1 MALSVLADTL
11 PKNRSVIRAKRL
23 MTMMSL
29 PLAAVVSTVYWSLV
43 LLAPSLILPPS
54 VDSPKDS
61 SAPPKLAYISR
72 DVDLMVHLFPALFLS
87 IDFYLLEEK
96 YFGMDVT
103 SYAPLMSI
111 VFAVWYSSW
120 IEYLAVF
127 NRRFPYPFLEHPFPT
142 RVVIYA
148 ATATFGYMSF
158 RLLNWWHSGKP
169 VFGNV
174 QKKS

>member
-1 MALSVLADTL
+1 
-11 PKNRSVIRAKRL
+11 
-23 MTMMSL
+23 
-29 PLAAVVSTVYWSLV
+29 V
-43 LLAPSLILPPS
+43 LLAPSLILPRS

-72 DVDLMVHLFPALFLS
+72 DVDLIIHLFPALFLS

-96 YFGMDVT
+96 YVGMDVT

-120 IEYLAVF
+120 IEYLAVL
-127 NRRFPYPFLEHPFPT
+127 NRRCECRNCLCEIGVATHAITWVTHVVPYPFLEHPFPI
-142 RVVIYA
+142 RVAIYA
-148 ATATFGYMSF
+148 AAATFGYMSF

-169 VFGNV
+169 ILGDV